1 MARKIYHHIN
11 RKGNKPKSKVNFE
24 AILIIYHSFFI
35 HPMLKHGDIIK
46 EANLPSSERGFN
58 ILEDP
63 SNPLLPYIPTS

>member
-1 MARKIYHHIN
+1 
-11 RKGNKPKSKVNFE
+11 
-24 AILIIYHSFFI
+24 
-35 HPMLKHGDIIK
+35 MLKHGDIIK